1 MVGSTNV
8 DCLLLYR
15 PRLVRDQTPNTR
27 RPGSQEACQKG
38 SIHTTHH
45 LKSMLL
51 ASKKEYRTKVHWWSP
66 VSVLVPVARPES
78 PVPPAQSHAG
88 RACKEEREKKLL
100 PKMDSDKTTG
110 PCGLSGSSQC
120 PAVLIRGL
128 RKFPPSGGTQTTK
141 RRGSLQKKAA
151 RPARVA
157 RLDDARRVGAAQ
169 PFACPNFHPGPIQ
182 ASPGQPF
189 RFVGHLRSARW
200 APACPI
206 TIRCLGLAPQAE
218 QIADV
223 LTPAYQAAPCI
234 HTPRDPTP
242 DP

>member
-1 MVGSTNV
+1 
-8 DCLLLYR
+8 
-15 PRLVRDQTPNTR
+15 
-27 RPGSQEACQKG
+27 
-38 SIHTTHH
+38 
-45 LKSMLL
+45 
-51 ASKKEYRTKVHWWSP
+51 
-66 VSVLVPVARPES
+66 
-78 PVPPAQSHAG
+78 
-88 RACKEEREKKLL
+88 
-100 PKMDSDKTTG
+100 MDSDKTTG

-120 PAVLIRGL
+120 PRLLIKGL

-141 RRGSLQKKAA
+141 RRGSLQELAA

-169 PFACPNFHPGPIQ
+169 PFACPNFHPGPTQ

-234 HTPRDPTP
+234 HTPLPQTPSFTMTAAIDPQALTP
-242 DP
+242 CSNTTMSFPPSYFLASQAWHQGVNGLGLDCSSKKLPHGRWASFRPPGEHHVKVFSTGRCG